1 MDDPPLKVESCS
13 YREQAESAALR
24 FAAAIHSTRI
34 YDLQDF
40 TLRQAVIFGSNHVR
54 LRRVRNYGVASR
66 DVIIATRADDAGQTI
81 NCMGAHYPFR
91 PTQFGGLVAAEI
103 SARAHV

>member
-1 MDDPPLKVESCS
+1 MDDPPLTVESCS

-40 TLRQAVIFGSNHVR
+40 RLRQAVIFGSNHVR
-54 LRRVRNYGVASR
+54 LRRVRNYGVCSR

-81 NCMGAHYPFR
+81 HCMGRHNASR
-91 PTQFGGLVAAEI
+91 TALFGGLVA
-103 SARAHV
+103 